1 MNLLKLGRP
10 LTKFNNKIISIA
22 DDEVNEE
29 IKHYE
34 VIKNTGSKKFELLPP
49 NDGRSVIY
57 ICGASGSGKSY
68 WTAEYLKK
76 YHKKYTK
83 NKIYVFS
90 EGEYDPCFED
100 LDIVR
105 IPINDELLEDK
116 IEYNEFKNCMCVF
129 DDIDSLSGKFK
140 KYIYELK
147 NKLCKLGRKD
157 EISIIMT
164 NHNCTDGHDTKSSL
178 NESSVIVFF
187 GNNWNRGVRYLCEN
201 YIGMSKEAIKK
212 LRALKTRSY
221 VYLKSYPNIILSDYE
236 IGTLNHYNS

>member
-34 VIKNTGSKKFELLPP
+34 VIKNTSSKKFELLPP
-49 NDGRSVIY
+49 HDGRSVIY

-76 YHKKYTK
+76 YHKKYPK

-90 EGEYDPCFED
+90 EGEYDPAFED

-116 IEYNEFKNCMCVF
+116 IEYNEFKKTVCVF
-129 DDIDSLSGKFK
+129 LMILIAFQ
-140 KYIYELK
+140 
-147 NKLCKLGRKD
+147 
-157 EISIIMT
+157 
-164 NHNCTDGHDTKSSL
+164 
-178 NESSVIVFF
+178 ESSKNTFMI
-187 GNNWNRGVRYLCEN
+187 
-201 YIGMSKEAIKK
+201 
-212 LRALKTRSY
+212 LKINFVS
-221 VYLKSYPNIILSDYE
+221 
-236 IGTLNHYNS
+236 

>member
-1 MNLLKLGRP
+1 M
-10 LTKFNNKIISIA
+10 
-22 DDEVNEE
+22 
-29 IKHYE
+29 
-34 VIKNTGSKKFELLPP
+34 
-49 NDGRSVIY
+49 
-57 ICGASGSGKSY
+57 
-68 WTAEYLKK
+68 
-76 YHKKYTK
+76 
-83 NKIYVFS
+83 
-90 EGEYDPCFED
+90 
-100 LDIVR
+100 
-105 IPINDELLEDK
+105 LEDK

-140 KYIYELK
+140 KYIYDLK

-221 VYLKSYPNIILSDYE
+221 VYLKSYPNVILSDYE

>member
-1 MNLLKLGRP
+1 MNLLKLGKNI
-10 LTKFNNKIISIA
+10 TKHGNKVISIA
-22 DDEVNEE
+22 DDEVNDE
-29 IKHYE
+29 IKTYE

-49 NDGRSVIY
+49 QEGRSVIY

-76 YHKKYTK
+76 YHKKYPK

-90 EGEYDPCFED
+90 EGQEDPAFDD
-100 LDIVR
+100 LDIIR
-105 IPINDELLEDK
+105 IPINEELLNEP
-116 IEYNEFKNCMCVF
+116 IQYNEFHDCMCVF
-129 DDIDSLSGKFK
+129 DDIDSLSGKYK

-157 EISIIMT
+157 EISLILT

-187 GNNWNRGVRYLCEN
+187 GNNWNRGVLYLCQN
-201 YIGMSKEAIKK
+201 YIGMSKEAVKK
-212 LRALKTRSY
+212 LRALKTRSF

-236 IGTLNHYNS
+236 IATLNHYNK